1 MRYPVIVYPEETG
14 GFSVVVPTLPGCHSQ
29 GETLEEALANLRAA
43 VELYLEVL
51 REDGLEPERQPD
63 PLLTTVEV

>member
-14 GFSVVVPTLPGCHSQ
+14 GFSVVIATLPGCHSQ
-29 GETLEEALANLRAA
+29 GETLEEALANLREAA
-43 VELYLEVL
+43 ELYLEVL
-51 REDGLEPERQPD
+51 REDGLEPQVTPE

>member
-29 GETLEEALANLRAA
+29 GESLEEALANLREA

-51 REDGLEPERQPD
+51 REDGLEPEKMPD